1 MAENKKKSSGM
12 RKGVLAVA
20 LLCGIGAVG
29 GIAGTSAFFTD
40 KSQILWHT

>member
-29 GIAGTSAFFTD
+29 GIVRFLRIRARLTA
-40 KSQILWHT
+40 L